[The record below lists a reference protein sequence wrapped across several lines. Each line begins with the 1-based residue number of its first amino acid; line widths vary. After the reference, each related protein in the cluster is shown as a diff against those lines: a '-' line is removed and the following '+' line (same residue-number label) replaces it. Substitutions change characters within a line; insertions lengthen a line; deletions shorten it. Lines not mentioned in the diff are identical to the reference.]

1 MTVRLRWCRTPH
13 GYYIHHYGSS
23 LHELCIRPLHTRF
36 KAQAL
41 LRAPPISIHTFD
53 SPTQPIPTYLP
64 AQLDSD
70 SHTLI
75 IDNGCSASIT
85 NSMEDFISP
94 PWRVRANIGGY
105 SGSTSAT
112 HVGRVRWKIEDDL
125 GHTHNILLPNTY
137 YSPHGKHRL
146 LCPQHWAQTA
156 KDNTPH
162 PNGTWCATYADYV
175 VLYWNKQQYRR
186 TVKLLPHTNVG
197 VIRTAPG
204 FQQYPH

>member
-1 MTVRLRWCRTPH
+1 MQRKPTP
-13 GYYIHHYGSS
+13 
-23 LHELCIRPLHTRF
+23 L
-36 KAQAL
+36 
-41 LRAPPISIHTFD
+41 
-53 SPTQPIPTYLP
+53 PTQ
-64 AQLDSD
+64 LDTD

-85 NSMEDFISP
+85 NSMEDFVSL
-94 PWRVRANIGGY
+94 PWWVRANIEGY

-112 HVGRVRWKIEDDL
+112 HVGTVRWKIDDDL
-125 GHTHNILLPNTY
+125 GHTHDILLPNTY

-146 LCPQHWAQTA
+146 FCPQHWAQKA

-162 PNGTWCATYADYV
+162 PNGTWCATYADYM
-175 VLYWNKQQYRR
+175 VLYGNQQQYRR

-204 FQQYPH
+204 IQQYAHMCSLLERKLGRLTMPTIIDLGLRDIPLPEREVTLPLVTDSKGETEPAETS